1 MGKEKMRPTSA
12 NSAFSSNVLEFTA
25 ADPKMMI
32 IQPNFEWRK
41 AAVARLEKLVRLPVG
56 WDGYSGQPVGLLN
69 ANFALQML
77 DTMCGSNAGSPQFVP
92 GADGDLQIEWH
103 TLLGD
108 VELHVIEPNHVHAW
122 RCVVGAPPYEEE
134 VKLTNEFSKVAAWVK
149 EIAEPPRAIAT
160 AAA

>member
-1 MGKEKMRPTSA
+1 MRVPTA
-12 NSAFSSNVLEFTA
+12 NSAFSSNVVEFAT
-25 ADPKMMI
+25 ADPKVMI
-32 IQPNFEWRK
+32 IQPDFEWRE

-77 DTMCGSNAGSPQFVP
+77 DRICGPNAGSPQFVP
-92 GADGDLQIEWH
+92 GVDGDLQIEWH
-103 TLLGD
+103 TLHGD
-108 VELHVIEPNHVHAW
+108 IELHVIEPNHVRAW
-122 RCVVGAPPYEEE
+122 LCVVGASPREEE
-134 VKLTNEFSKVAAWVK
+134 LELTNEFSKVAAWVK